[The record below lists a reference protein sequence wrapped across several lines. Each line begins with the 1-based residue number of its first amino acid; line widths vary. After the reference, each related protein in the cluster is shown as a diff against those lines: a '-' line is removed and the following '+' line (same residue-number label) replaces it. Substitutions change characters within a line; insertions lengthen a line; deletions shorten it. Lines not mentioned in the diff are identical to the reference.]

1 MGTSSS
7 ITNLVVIATISSSV
21 LTLSYDMNNSLPK
34 NKVDYEYGQDVSDWK
49 HNAFH
54 HSTNYTFLDE
64 FSDKFSTV
72 LSFSKTMI
80 ENSQDLDCEIV
91 DIVNENFWDLI

>member
-1 MGTSSS
+1 MGTNSSLA
-7 ITNLVVIATISSSV
+7 NLVVLATISSSI

-34 NKVDYEYGQDVSDWK
+34 SNVDYEFGSDVSDWK

-54 HSTNYTFLDE
+54 HSANYTFLDE
-64 FSDKFSTV
+64 SSDKILAV
-72 LSFSKTMI
+72 LSFSKTII
-80 ENSQDLDCEIV
+80 ENSQDLDGEIV